1 MNLIN
6 YSGIVIFVT
15 MYIALNNILDILYIF
30 NIYSLLVGIYMTHK
44 SSKYL
49 FFTET
54 YWYIYILFLLCEVF
68 LYTYITHVYMYILLK
83 ISVFYVYLYSDNSY
97 PTNKDV
103 NLDITHILF
112 KLNKLEQFQ
121 DEQSLQINR
130 LTDYY
135 KNMNNIL
142 KHMDFNPINVFTFKE
157 HINSISETLSNTN
170 SSINSLYV
178 NTPDYK

>member
-1 MNLIN
+1 M
-6 YSGIVIFVT
+6 
-15 MYIALNNILDILYIF
+15 
-30 NIYSLLVGIYMTHK
+30 
-44 SSKYL
+44 
-49 FFTET
+49 
-54 YWYIYILFLLCEVF
+54 
-68 LYTYITHVYMYILLK
+68 
-83 ISVFYVYLYSDNSY
+83 
-97 PTNKDV
+97 
-103 NLDITHILF
+103 
-112 KLNKLEQFQ
+112 EQFQ